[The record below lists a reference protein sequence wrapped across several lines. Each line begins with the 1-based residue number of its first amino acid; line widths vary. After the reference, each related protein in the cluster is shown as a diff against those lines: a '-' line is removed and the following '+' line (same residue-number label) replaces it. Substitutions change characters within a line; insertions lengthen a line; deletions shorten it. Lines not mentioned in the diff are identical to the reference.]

1 MKRAELFAII
11 IECDFI
17 IIFIIFYVN
26 YNMNKLFVKL
36 LAFLFLTNFLSLIVL
51 NLRKYQT
58 KHLSIY
64 HMSFM
69 GAVFILFFSFCVLI
83 YKFSIK
89 EAFNEYKNKM
99 TPLLFMSFL
108 MAGFLGIITW
118 LIWIHLIK
126 TENMSKF
133 VPAKQGIYIVLV
145 FLTGIYFHGEKFS
158 LNKILGVFFIILG
171 IFFMGYNIDFKENML
186 FNS

>member
-1 MKRAELFAII
+1 MKHGELFAII

-17 IIFIIFYVN
+17 IIYNIFYVN
-26 YNMNKLFVKL
+26 YNMNKLFVEL

-69 GAVFILFFSFCVLI
+69 GAVFIFFFSFCVLI

-89 EAFNEYKNKM
+89 EAYDEYKKKM
-99 TPLLFMSFL
+99 TPLLLMSFF

-126 TENMSKF
+126 TKDMSKF
-133 VPAKQGIYIVLV
+133 VPVKQGIYILLV
-145 FLTGIYFHGEKFS
+145 FLSGIYFHGEKLS
-158 LNKILGVFFIILG
+158 LNKILGIFFILLG
-171 IFFMGYNIDFKENML
+171 IFFMGYNIDLKESM
-186 FNS
+186 FVK